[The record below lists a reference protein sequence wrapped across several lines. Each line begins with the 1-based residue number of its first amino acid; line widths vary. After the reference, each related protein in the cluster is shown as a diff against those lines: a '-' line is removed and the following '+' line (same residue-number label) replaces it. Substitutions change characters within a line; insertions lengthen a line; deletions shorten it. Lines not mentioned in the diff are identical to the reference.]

1 MVCANWNYISFNLP
15 YDRNLA
21 QLKTKGPRILHA
33 EFCMEY
39 ETKEQEWK
47 TFATLTKLQLADL
60 REAMANMGSSLNKA
74 KAQGII
80 SAYKQLIDNW
90 L

>member
-1 MVCANWNYISFNLP
+1 
-15 YDRNLA
+15 
-21 QLKTKGPRILHA
+21 
-33 EFCMEY
+33 MEY

-47 TFATLTKLQLADL
+47 TFASLTKLQLADL

-80 SAYKQLIDNW
+80 SAYKQLIENW
-90 L
+90 I

>member
-1 MVCANWNYISFNLP
+1 
-15 YDRNLA
+15 
-21 QLKTKGPRILHA
+21 
-33 EFCMEY
+33 MEY

-47 TFATLTKLQLADL
+47 TFGALTQSQLADL

-80 SAYKQLIDNW
+80 SAYKQLIENW

>member
-1 MVCANWNYISFNLP
+1 
-15 YDRNLA
+15 
-21 QLKTKGPRILHA
+21 
-33 EFCMEY
+33 MEY

-47 TFATLTKLQLADL
+47 TFAALTKLQLADL

-80 SAYKQLIDNW
+80 SAYKQLIENW
-90 L
+90 I